1 MGGFLENLKKA
12 QQLLQVEAAKM
23 QEELGRT
30 DIEGFSSDE
39 SVRVVFSGNQEPR
52 SIDITQ
58 AAIDQGPEKLNAL
71 VAEAMKD
78 AHSNSVAE
86 MKSKLGGLAAKMG
99 VPGGG
104 GLPGM

>member
-1 MGGFLENLKKA
+1 MGGFMENLKKA
-12 QQLLQVEAAKM
+12 QAMIQVEAAKM
-23 QEELGRT
+23 QEELAVT

-39 SVRVVFSGNQEPR
+39 TVRAVFSGTQEPKT
-52 SIDITQ
+52 IDITQ
-58 AAIDQGPEKLNAL
+58 AAIDQGPEKLSAL

-86 MKSKLGGLAAKMG
+86 MKTKLGALAQKMG

-104 GLPGM
+104 MPGM